1 MSRADLSVRISAKEM
16 LTPSICRFELRPADG
31 GTLPPFAPGAHV
43 NVRGPG
49 GDVRSYSLTDG
60 DEHVYAI
67 SVARDPAGRGGS
79 VALVD
84 GTALGDT
91 LTVSAPRNDFA
102 LLPAKR
108 HLLIAGGIGIT
119 PMRAMFHRLRAE
131 GGAVRLLYLTR
142 TEEETAYLSELR
154 GSEPADQVV
163 LHHSAAAGRL
173 DLWPHL
179 AEPDDGAR
187 VYCCGPR
194 PLMEEVRA
202 LTMHWRPSRI
212 HFEDFAGVDPTGD
225 ARPFRATWAPTG
237 RTVEVGAGQTLL
249 DALRAQGA
257 EVPSSCRRGTCGT
270 CRLRL
275 VSGTAL
281 HRDLYLSEEERAS
294 FVMPCVSRAESDTI
308 TVGPAADQAS

>member
-1 MSRADLSVRISAKEM
+1 VSRTDLSVRVSAKEM
-16 LTPSICRFELRPADG
+16 LTPTICRFELRAADG
-31 GTLPPFAPGAHV
+31 GTLPPFTPGAHV

-49 GDVRSYSLTDG
+49 GATRSYSLTDG

-67 SVARDPAGRGGS
+67 SVARDPEGRGGS

-84 GTALGDT
+84 GTAPGDT

-131 GGAVRLLYLTR
+131 GGSVRLLYLTR
-142 TEEETAYLSELR
+142 TEEETAYLAEL
-154 GSEPADQVV
+154 SAPELADQVV
-163 LHHSAAAGRL
+163 LHHSATAGRL

-194 PLMEEVRA
+194 PLMAHVRA
-202 LTMHWRPSRI
+202 LTMHWRPSRV
-212 HFEDFAGVDPTGD
+212 HFEDFAGVDATRN

-237 RTVEVGAGQTLL
+237 RTVDVGPDQTLL
-249 DALRAQGA
+249 DALRGQGA
-257 EVPSSCRRGTCGT
+257 DVPSSCRSGTCGT
-270 CRLRL
+270 CRVRL
-275 VSGTAL
+275 ASGTAE
-281 HRDLYLSEEERAS
+281 HRDLFLAEEERAS
-294 FVMPCVSRAESDTI
+294 YLMPCVSRGTGDDALTLAPAED
-308 TVGPAADQAS
+308 